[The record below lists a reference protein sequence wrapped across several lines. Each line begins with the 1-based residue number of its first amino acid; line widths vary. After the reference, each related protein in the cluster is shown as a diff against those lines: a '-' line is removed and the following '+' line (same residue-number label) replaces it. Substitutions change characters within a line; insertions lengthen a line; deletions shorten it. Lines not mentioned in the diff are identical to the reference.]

1 MEKQV
6 EDGRGRSLHNIMN
19 VKIKREFR
27 ELLKKRPKDS
37 HKGDFGHVFILAGS
51 RGLTGAAA
59 LCSNAALRSGAG
71 LATLGI
77 PVSLNLV
84 MARKLTEVMTI
95 SLAETKEITLS
106 LKAEREILKKVK
118 ASDIV
123 VLGPGISQHPETR
136 KLIVRLILKIDKP
149 MVLDADALNAIS
161 KNVNMLK
168 KIRSKYII
176 TPHQGEM
183 SRLINK
189 GVEYVKNHRLIVAK
203 KFSHDYN
210 AVVVLKGAG
219 TIVAEPCGKYYIN
232 STGNPGMATAGSG
245 DVLTGIIA
253 GFLSQGLKIF
263 DASVLGVYVHGLA
276 GDLAA
281 KDKGEQG
288 LIAGDILENIPYA
301 IKLLGADT
309 RVAKGVRL

>member
-1 MEKQV
+1 MKQKFK
-6 EDGRGRSLHNIMN
+6 G
-19 VKIKREFR
+19 
-27 ELLKKRPKDS
+27 LLKKRPRDS
-37 HKGDFGHVFILAGS
+37 YKGNFGHVFILAGS

-77 PVSLNLV
+77 PVSLNLT
-84 MARKLTEVMTI
+84 MSKKLTEVMTL
-95 SLAETKEITLS
+95 SLTETKEITVS
-106 LKAEREILKKVK
+106 LKAERDILKKVK
-118 ASDIV
+118 ASDSV
-123 VLGPGISQHPETR
+123 VLGPGISQHPETQ
-136 KLIVRLILKIDKP
+136 KLILRLILKIDKP

-161 KNVNMLK
+161 KNVRLLK
-168 KIRSKYII
+168 KIKTSYVI
-176 TPHQGEM
+176 TPHPGEM
-183 SRLINK
+183 SRLIK
-189 GVEYVKNHRLIVAK
+189 KEVKYIKNHRLIVAK

-219 TIVAEPCGKYYIN
+219 TVVAEPSGKCYIN

-245 DVLTGIIA
+245 DVLAGIIA
-253 GFLSQGLKIF
+253 GFLSQGLKMF

-281 KDKGEQG
+281 KDKGELG

-301 IKLLGADT
+301 IKSLGADT

>member
-1 MEKQV
+1 MKIDKQFK
-6 EDGRGRSLHNIMN
+6 G
-19 VKIKREFR
+19 K
-27 ELLKKRPKDS
+27 LKKRPRNS
-37 HKGDFGHVFILAGS
+37 YKGNFGHVFILAGS

-77 PVSLNLV
+77 PVSLNAI
-84 MARKLTEVMTI
+84 MSRKLTEVMTL
-95 SLAETKEITLS
+95 SLAETEEMTLS
-106 LKAEREILKKVK
+106 LKAEKSILKKIK

-123 VLGPGISQHPETR
+123 ILGPGISQHPETQ
-136 KLIVRLILKIDKP
+136 KLINRLILKIDKT
-149 MVLDADALNAIS
+149 MVLDADALNAVSRNI
-161 KNVNMLK
+161 NALK
-168 KIRSKYII
+168 KIKSGYVI
-176 TPHQGEM
+176 TPHPGEM
-183 SRLINK
+183 ARLVNK
-189 GVEYVKNHRLIVAK
+189 DAAYIKNHRLVVAK

-219 TIVAEPCGKYYIN
+219 TVVAEPGGKCYIN
-232 STGNPGMATAGSG
+232 TTGNPGMATAGSG

-281 KDKGEQG
+281 EDKGEAG
-288 LIAGDILENIPYA
+288 LIAGDILDNIPYA
-301 IKLLGADT
+301 IKKLG
-309 RVAKGVRL
+309 VKSK